1 MRITLS
7 QIKALLNHPETLN
20 GIRYALYGKEIN
32 LTDVD
37 KLCGDDLSYLMD
49 AALDSIS
56 SYAPIVKTY
65 EAEQDKGVYPVNIYG
80 VDGCYIVWAAEYDWS
95 DIFNSIEEAEQYVDL
110 TFGEFLIE

>member
-20 GIRYALYGKEIN
+20 GIRYALDGKEIN
-32 LTDVD
+32 LTYLD
-37 KLCGDDLSYLMD
+37 KLCDDDLSYLID

-80 VDGCYIVWAAEYDWS
+80 VDGCYIVWAAENDWS
-95 DIFNSIEEAEQYVDL
+95 DIFNAIEEAEQYVDL
-110 TFGEFLIE
+110 TFGEFLIK